1 VNRIDRRFAEL
12 QSAGRTGLIPFVT
25 AGDPSPESAVAL
37 MHTLVDSGADL
48 IELGVPFSDPMADGP
63 VIQHASE
70 RALGKGVGLAQILGW
85 VGEFRKKD
93 TNTPVVLMGY
103 LNPVEIY
110 GYERFARDAVAVGV
124 DGVLLVDCPL
134 EESATIAPLRNAG
147 LRQIFL
153 AAPTTSAARLGEICE
168 RAEGFLY
175 YVSFAGITGADRLNL
190 DPVRSRVAT
199 IKARAATPVAVGF
212 GVRDAQSAIAIAAF
226 ADAVVIGS
234 ALVERLAEA
243 TSTAAICA
251 TARDFLAPIRAA
263 LNAAV
268 DTHAA

>member
-1 VNRIDRRFAEL
+1 MNRIDQRFVAL
-12 QSAGRTGLIPFVT
+12 KSTGRTGLIPFVT
-25 AGDPSPESAVAL
+25 AGDPSPDAVVPL
-37 MHTLVDSGADL
+37 LHGLVAAGADL

-70 RALGKGVGLAQILGW
+70 RALSKGVGLKQILGW

-93 TNTPVVLMGY
+93 TNTPIVLMGY

-110 GYERFARDAVAVGV
+110 GYERFARDAVAAGV

-134 EESATIAPLRNAG
+134 EESESTAVLRTAG

-153 AAPTTSAARLGEICE
+153 AAPTTAPLRLTELCE

-175 YVSFAGITGADRLNL
+175 YVSFAGITGADKL
-190 DPVRSRVAT
+190 DLAPLRKRVAA
-199 IKARAATPVAVGF
+199 IKSRTRTPIAVGF
-212 GVRDAQSAIAIAAF
+212 GVRDAESAAAIAEF

-234 ALVERLAEA
+234 ALVARLAESSSPDAIIAAA
-243 TSTAAICA
+243 TQ
-251 TARDFLAPIRAA
+251 FLAPIRHALDQRAA
-263 LNAAV
+263 A
-268 DTHAA
+268 HAA